1 MVKQYL
7 SSILPILIL
16 RRTSIVTEA
25 ISKLAESRVIFSLS
39 LLVLDCP
46 VIKLVLNQLFLP
58 LDFHCDSCI

>member
-7 SSILPILIL
+7 SIILQILIL